1 MKDAAAAPCKRFS
14 RQAGRQ
20 EYTQDEGRTRAGGL
34 ANEITAVTG
43 RMLRFLLLH
52 RQWVDGYAYAPVR
65 LFSIFS
71 FPRKFSHPLPLLS
84 PSSAHDVL
92 NDTDNDDAEE
102 DDVDESRSKEVR
114 NRSFVVD

>member
-1 MKDAAAAPCKRFS
+1 M
-14 RQAGRQ
+14 
-20 EYTQDEGRTRAGGL
+20 
-34 ANEITAVTG
+34 
-43 RMLRFLLLH
+43 
-52 RQWVDGYAYAPVR
+52 DGYAYAPVR
-65 LFSIFS
+65 LFSIFP